1 MKDIPVMNQQRRTL
15 LPVEGAMACCI
26 TFLASA
32 VRPSLKSTQA
42 WVSR

>member
-1 MKDIPVMNQQRRTL
+1 MQDNPRKNQQRRTL
-15 LPVEGAMACCI
+15 LPVEGEGLLL